1 MTLHE
6 SIDIKYISLK
16 SQNHDFFDFFRVIL
30 INDFNQMILIKQP
43 WTTKKLQNRN
53 NGGKY

>member
-30 INDFNQMILIKQP
+30 IMILTQVH
-43 WTTKKLQNRN
+43 
-53 NGGKY
+53 